1 MQRNPALREYLRSQ
15 PAPVIPVPRNP
26 SILDWLE
33 RSGRMI
39 QREANETLGYDE
51 EEQEISE
58 LMDGGDN
65 SFDDDD
71 DDVLDLD
78 DD

>member
-1 MQRNPALREYLRSQ
+1 MQRNPALSAYPRSQ
-15 PAPVIPVPRNP
+15 PAPVIPVSANA
-26 SILDWLE
+26 SMLDWLE
-33 RSGRMI
+33 TTGRLI
-39 QREANETLGYDE
+39 QREASELPGYE
-51 EEQEISE
+51 EEEEEISE

-78 DD
+78 E